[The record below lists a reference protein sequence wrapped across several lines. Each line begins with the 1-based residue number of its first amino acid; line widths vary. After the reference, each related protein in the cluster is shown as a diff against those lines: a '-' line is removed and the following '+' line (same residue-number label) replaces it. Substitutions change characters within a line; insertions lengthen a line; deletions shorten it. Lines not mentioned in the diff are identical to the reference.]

1 MQTLPLQHGH
11 DYSFLYPR
19 HNFHG
24 VVSRL
29 EPRRIRVE
37 SIRDLDADPLDPET
51 SAIQPLVRRS
61 RWLVTGL
68 DLDKQAERSFYVDS
82 MKVLCELLPNRRQ
95 TKTRQ
100 RRRKAKSA

>member
-1 MQTLPLQHGH
+1 MKTLPLQYGH

-24 VVSRL
+24 IVSRL

-37 SIRDLDADPLDPET
+37 SIRDLDEDPLDPET
-51 SAIQPLVRRS
+51 STIQPLVRRS

-68 DLDKQAERSFYVDS
+68 DLDKNAERSFYVDS
-82 MKVLCELLPNRRQ
+82 MKVLCELLPKRGQ
-95 TKTRQ
+95 TRTRQ
-100 RRRKAKSA
+100 RRPKAKTA